1 MAQSVWDIA
10 STLFLKTSNLPPL
23 LIFVSSFVT
32 TTTAVLN
39 LFSRLFRCDWEMIV
53 PGNAYQSERV
63 TFEHVV
69 QATVRDILVHL
80 NGIILLTKHAIDS
93 KSTIQNKVLLKLENS
108 GDQTYSFSKHSFL

>member
-1 MAQSVWDIA
+1 M
-10 STLFLKTSNLPPL
+10 
-23 LIFVSSFVT
+23 
-32 TTTAVLN
+32 LN

-80 NGIILLTKHAIDS
+80 NGIVLLTKHAIDS

-108 GDQTYSFSKHSFL
+108 GDQTYSFSKDSFH